1 MFINVFTVE
10 MYKRY
15 TELMSKNEGHDIA
28 SAIFYNT
35 KIVQEMFGN
44 RVSLIDLQEV
54 STEELLVTVK
64 TIHFIAQEIIS
75 NAFADLLTSN
85 EEIEQLQ
92 ETSVF
97 DEYDKENGYTE
108 EYETQENPWTICSK
122 NIDYL
127 IKIAMRVLNNS
138 YSQCMDTD
146 VMQLLKYIKFEFE
159 TMHENR

>member
-15 TELMSKNEGHDIA
+15 TELMSKNEGQDIA

-54 STEELLVTVK
+54 SIEEMLVTVK
-64 TIHFIAQEIIS
+64 TIHFIVQEIIS

-108 EYETQENPWTICSK
+108 ECETQENPWTICSK